1 MTAGTGGLGRRFD
14 VDSKVVEA
22 GRVDPR
28 ETKLPRHAASR
39 CGDRQVSI
47 PGDPERKTR
56 SERTRNGIPLPDDT
70 WAAIVNTAR
79 EVGVSE
85 VSIQRATA

>member
-1 MTAGTGGLGRRFD
+1 MTAARQQLWTWPGFLAQSGAQMPAISAAAVTG
-14 VDSKVVEA
+14 VDQA
-22 GRVDPR
+22 P
-28 ETKLPRHAASR
+28 
-39 CGDRQVSI
+39 I

-56 SERTRNGIPLPDDT
+56 VERTRNGVPLPDDT

-85 VSIQRATA
+85 VSIQRVTA

>member
-1 MTAGTGGLGRRFD
+1 MSIPERLNCPGTPQAD
-14 VDSKVVEA
+14 A
-22 GRVDPR
+22 
-28 ETKLPRHAASR
+28 
-39 CGDRQVSI
+39 GDREVSI

-85 VSIQRATA
+85 VSIQSATA